1 MMDEEGEDMMD
12 EEGEDMMDEEG
23 ESDDIEGDYG
33 DESGEDD

>member
-1 MMDEEGEDMMD
+1 MMDEEEEDMI
-12 EEGEDMMDEEG
+12 DEEG